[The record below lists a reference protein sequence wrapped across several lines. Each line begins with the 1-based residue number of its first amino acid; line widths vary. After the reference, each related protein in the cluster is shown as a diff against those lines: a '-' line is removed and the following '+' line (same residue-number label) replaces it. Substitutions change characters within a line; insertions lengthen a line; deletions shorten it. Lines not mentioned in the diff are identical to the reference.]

1 MPASKEQPSSLDY
14 PELVVGI
21 AAPIGVDMEQITQSL
36 MAAFHALNY
45 DSSLIKLTSEI
56 VRYPITDQES
66 LDEIANW
73 SGPDTHNVYMRKM
86 SEANALRKQYSD
98 PAVLA
103 RIAVDS
109 IRADRKTK
117 TGGLDKVRAR
127 HAYIIR
133 QLKRPEEVALLRKVY
148 GRQFILASAYAPEQ
162 ERKEQLCQR
171 LRGELSTS
179 LTPAKIG
186 FLAEELIERDAA
198 EDQEA
203 LGQQLSETFHL
214 ADVFIDGL
222 NKAKMDD
229 KLERF
234 TAALF
239 GRNDIAPSK
248 DEYGMYAA
256 KSAALRSSDLSRQ
269 VGAALFTD
277 DGELVTQG
285 CNEVPKAHGGTYWD
299 LESPDHRDIKKG
311 HDPNDRHKKEIVRDL
326 VERLRK
332 KNFLSED
339 ITKIGNDS
347 QIVDHLINKQD
358 PPLQHGALVGSR
370 IMDLTEYGRVVH
382 AEMLAI
388 CDAARLGR
396 SVKGATLYCTTFP
409 CHNCTKHILASG
421 VKRVVYMEP
430 YPKSRAKDL
439 HPDEIEIEAESPDK
453 VSFVPFMGISPFR
466 YRDLFQKGK
475 RKKPDGKARDWY
487 QNDEMRPMVDMVV
500 PSYTENE
507 KWALADMLGDVKPV
521 DKLPATSAQVVD
533 PVATV
538 KTT

>member
-1 MPASKEQPSSLDY
+1 MTAAKDQHSSLDY
-14 PELVVGI
+14 PELVVAI
-21 AAPIGVDMEQITQSL
+21 AGPIGVDMDQITQSIK
-36 MAAFHALNY
+36 AAFSTLGY
-45 DSSLIKLTSEI
+45 ESSLIKLTTEI
-56 VRYPITDQES
+56 ARYQITDEES
-66 LDEIANW
+66 LAEIAKW
-73 SGPDTHNVYMRKM
+73 SAQQDTFHVYMRKM
-86 SEANALRKQYSD
+86 SEANALRKQYGSGD
-98 PAVLA
+98 VLS
-103 RIAVDS
+103 RIAIDA
-109 IRADRKTK
+109 IRADRKTS
-117 TGGLDKVRAR
+117 TGALDKVRAR
-127 HAYIIR
+127 HVYIIR
-133 QLKRPEEVALLRKVY
+133 QLKRPEEVTLLRKVY
-148 GRQFILASAYAPEQ
+148 GKQFILASAYAPES

-171 LRGELSTS
+171 LSGELSTAA
-179 LTPAKIG
+179 THAEIG
-186 FLAEELIERDAA
+186 YFAEQLIERDAA

-222 NKAKMDD
+222 SKAKMDD

-256 KSAALRSSDLSRQ
+256 KSASLRSSDLSRQ

-277 DGELVTQG
+277 DGELITQG

-299 LESPDHRDIKKG
+299 LELPDHRDIKKG
-311 HDPNDRHKKEIVRDL
+311 FDPNDRHKKEIVRDL

-332 KNFLSED
+332 KSYLSEE
-339 ITKIGNDS
+339 ILKIGNDT
-347 QIVDHLINKQD
+347 QIVDHLISKNEA
-358 PPLQHGALVGSR
+358 PLPNGPLVGSR

-382 AEMLAI
+382 AEMLAV

-396 SVKGATLYCTTFP
+396 SIKAATLYVTTFP

-439 HPDEIEIEAESPDK
+439 HPDEIEIEAESDDK
-453 VSFVPFMGISPFR
+453 VSFVPFMGISPYR

-475 RKKPDGKARDWY
+475 RKKSDGKARDWY
-487 QNDEMRPMVDMVV
+487 LTDMRPMVDMVV

-507 KWALADMLGDVKPV
+507 TWALADLLGDVKADGAP
-521 DKLPATSAQVVD
+521 SAS
-533 PVATV
+533 
-538 KTT
+538 